1 MVIMCEKIFLIS
13 NTVED
18 EEALKGILGS
28 DKYKITTIPPDM
40 GVEKGLSEDGPALI
54 IADYDQIGEKANI
67 FYRFQQNRSRACI
80 IFYGQ
85 DIASD
90 ELNMM
95 LQQGIYAYIPKR
107 FFAERLMETVIG
119 GLENRGAF
127 IEILGMMERLKELNI
142 RLEEETAS
150 LKKRNR
156 ELSFINILSSKIS
169 YEAGWDNILNRMIDA
184 GLPRAMEYRLFG
196 LLYRMG
202 SHWKLALH
210 ADITG
215 ISPDNGRLI
224 HDIIQRVNSEYGQ
237 EISEAG
243 VDFDY
248 IPITKPVVTSSE
260 QIDIS
265 PLHLSNET
273 PGFMLFSGWPSG
285 NKSEEPVMKDTL
297 RNMLSL
303 SLKNA
308 REYYRLK
315 EASVTDNLT
324 GVYNRKGLFDFIEKE
339 LPRAERY
346 KKPVSLILTDM
357 DDFKGINDTMG
368 HQAGDYVLMEYAS
381 ILKKSFRLPDIV
393 TRFGGD
399 EFAILLPE
407 TGLKEAHAIMQ
418 RVIEALDQHTFEWGL
433 NRFKINISYGISNSD
448 ELINHNDQDALI
460 GLSDAR
466 LYEHKMV
473 RYKKGSAN

>member
-1 MVIMCEKIFLIS
+1 MIS
-13 NTVED
+13 NTGKD
-18 EEALKGILGS
+18 EEALKELLS
-28 DKYKITTIPPDM
+28 TDQYKITSAPLNM
-40 GVEKGLSEDGPALI
+40 GIEKALSEDGPALI
-54 IADYDQIGEKANI
+54 IVDYDLIGEKAHI
-67 FYRFQQNRSRACI
+67 FYRFQQKKSRACI

-85 DIASD
+85 DIASE

-107 FFAERLMETVIG
+107 FFADRLKETIIG
-119 GLENRGAF
+119 GLENRRAF
-127 IEILGMMERLKELNI
+127 IEILGMMGSLKELNI

-156 ELSFINILSSKIS
+156 ELSFINILSSEIS
-169 YEAGWDNILNRMIDA
+169 YEAGWANILQRMIDA
-184 GLPRAMEYRLFG
+184 GLPRAVEYTLFG

-202 SHWKLALH
+202 SHWKLAMH
-210 ADITG
+210 AGTG
-215 ISPDNGRLI
+215 ISPENSRLI
-224 HDIIQRVNSEYGQ
+224 SDIIHRVNSDYSQ
-237 EISEAG
+237 EIPETG
-243 VDFDY
+243 MDLDY
-248 IPITKPVVTSSE
+248 IPINRPGVTSCE
-260 QIDIS
+260 QIDIT
-265 PLHLSNET
+265 PLRLSDET
-273 PGFMLFSGWPSG
+273 LGFMMFSGG
-285 NKSEEPVMKDTL
+285 QAANKSEEPVMKQTL

-308 REYYRLK
+308 QEYYNLK
-315 EASVTDNLT
+315 EASVTDSLT
-324 GVYNRKGLFDFIEKE
+324 GVYNRKGLFDFLEKE
-339 LPRAERY
+339 LPRADRY

-368 HQAGDYVLMEYAS
+368 HQAGDYVLKEYAS

-418 RVIEALDQHTFEWGL
+418 RVIEALDKHTFEWGL
-433 NRFKINISYGISNSD
+433 TRFKINISYGISNND

-466 LYEHKMV
+466 LYEHKTV
-473 RYKKGSAN
+473 RFKKVSPY